1 MESSK
6 ILLKD
11 GQTVDLVDG
20 RIADDDIANWNGKMD
35 RQSAGNASEPV
46 YIENGIAKVA
56 TNLATIGNLENKLN
70 VDGSNASTNG
80 VTNMMKKVITDSN
93 TLSED
98 SYYFGDSNLD
108 HTEIRRRPIRDLWN
122 FFANNIRKNI
132 LGSVGSA
139 DKPIYLEN
147 GVPKVCTDGI
157 PYSEVSYGGR
167 DGYGVF
173 VGGTHNLANSSRCYC
188 TFLISVTSYPDN
200 IAHTYIGTFTF
211 RGGFL
216 NRELKC
222 LTGTPAYPL
231 RIAVVS
237 NEDGKD
243 GNGNP
248 TYTLGLYVIPA
259 DKTYKYSSYKI
270 TRIAS
275 SSDFIWDVKAL
286 SSAAYDE
293 LNSVAKPSLRPIIL
307 TWDASGSNV
316 KTTGGTWIPTFDKA
330 TIIDCRGIV
339 DMSIQ
344 VDLSII
350 GQSTYVDTLSSYD
363 ITLVNSSNTDI
374 LPESLHQ
381 SGRMPRQTK
390 SSTGGGTID
399 ISHTHRFIFPI
410 TSSTNFLAGYIP
422 KIKLPGNYPLDSKAQ
437 VNIKALCRG
446 IILPYGADEPF

>member
-1 MESSK
+1 MKSSK

-20 RIADDDIANWNGKMD
+20 RIADSDIASW
-35 RQSAGNASEPV
+35 
-46 YIENGIAKVA
+46 Y
-56 TNLATIGNLENKLN
+56 NKLDI
-70 VDGSNASTNG
+70 DGSNATTYG
-80 VTNMMKKVITDSN
+80 VTNMMRQVS
-93 TLSED
+93 SESGILNDD
-98 SYYFGDSNLD
+98 SYYFGDSDAD
-108 HTEIRRRPIRDLWN
+108 HTQIVRRPVTDIRDY
-122 FFANNIRKNI
+122 IKNRL

-147 GVPKVCTDGI
+147 GVPKVCADGI
-157 PYSEVSYGGR
+157 PYSEVSYGGS

-173 VGGTHNLANSSRCYC
+173 VGGAHNLANSSRCYC
-188 TFLISVTSYPDN
+188 TFLISVASYPDN

-211 RGGFL
+211 RGGVL
-216 NRELKC
+216 NKELKC

-231 RIAVVS
+231 RIATIY

-243 GNGNP
+243 SNGNP

-259 DKTYKYSSYKI
+259 DKTYKYSGYKI

-275 SSDFIWDVKAL
+275 TSDFIWDVKAL
-286 SSAAYDE
+286 SSAEYDE
-293 LNSVAKPSLRPIIL
+293 CNSVAKPALRPIIL
-307 TWDASGSNV
+307 RWDAGGSNV
-316 KTTGGTWIPTFDKA
+316 SNKTGLTWIPTFDKA

-350 GQSTYVDTLSSYD
+350 GQRTYVADIASYD
-363 ITLVNSSNTDI
+363 ITLVNSSKTDI
-374 LPESLHQ
+374 LPVSLHQ
-381 SGRMPRQTK
+381 SGRMPRQAYSS
-390 SSTGGGTID
+390 SSTIDGTID
-399 ISHTHRFIFPI
+399 ISCTHRFIFPI
-410 TSSTNFLAGYIP
+410 TSTTNFLAGYRP
-422 KIKLPGNYPLDSKAQ
+422 KIKLPGNYPLDSGAQ

>member
-11 GQTVDLVDG
+11 GQTVDLADSRITDG
-20 RIADDDIANWNGKMD
+20 DIASW
-35 RQSAGNASEPV
+35 
-46 YIENGIAKVA
+46 Y
-56 TNLATIGNLENKLN
+56 NKLDI
-70 VDGSNASTNG
+70 DGSNATTYG
-80 VTNMMKKVITDSN
+80 VTNMMKMVS
-93 TLSED
+93 SESGILNDD
-98 SYYFGDSNLD
+98 SYYFGDSDAD
-108 HTEIRRRPIRDLWN
+108 HTQIVRRPVTDIRDYIKTRL
-122 FFANNIRKNI
+122 

-147 GVPKVCTDGI
+147 GVPKVCADGI

-248 TYTLGLYVIPA
+248 TYTLGLYVIPD

-307 TWDASGSNV
+307 TWDAIGSNV

-422 KIKLPGNYPLDSKAQ
+422 KIKLPGNYPLDSGAQ

>member
-70 VDGSNASTNG
+70 VDGSNATTEG
-80 VTNMMKKVITDSN
+80 VTNMMKKVESGSADLTK
-93 TLSED
+93 D
-98 SYYFGDSNLD
+98 SYYFGDSNND
-108 HTEIRRRPIRDLWN
+108 HTQIVRRPILNIWN
-122 FFANNIRKNI
+122 FFAPKVDKKIVDR

-147 GVPKVCTDGI
+147 GVPKVCADGI

-216 NRELKC
+216 NKELKC
-222 LTGTPAYPL
+222 LTGTPKYPL
-231 RIAVVS
+231 RIATIYT
-237 NEDGKD
+237 EDG
-243 GNGNP
+243 
-248 TYTLGLYVIPA
+248 
-259 DKTYKYSSYKI
+259 
-270 TRIAS
+270 
-275 SSDFIWDVKAL
+275 
-286 SSAAYDE
+286 
-293 LNSVAKPSLRPIIL
+293 
-307 TWDASGSNV
+307 
-316 KTTGGTWIPTFDKA
+316 
-330 TIIDCRGIV
+330 
-339 DMSIQ
+339 
-344 VDLSII
+344 
-350 GQSTYVDTLSSYD
+350 
-363 ITLVNSSNTDI
+363 
-374 LPESLHQ
+374 
-381 SGRMPRQTK
+381 
-390 SSTGGGTID
+390 
-399 ISHTHRFIFPI
+399 
-410 TSSTNFLAGYIP
+410 
-422 KIKLPGNYPLDSKAQ
+422 IK
-437 VNIKALCRG
+437 
-446 IILPYGADEPF
+446 